1 MERENLNQELM
12 RVSGERDMLAAQL
25 QHDSQMWT
33 DKITSL
39 RSQCEC
45 WLIPVLNK
53 CRLCVHTFFFVCVLL
68 FFGGV
73 VGYIYFPSLSSF
85 LFCCFF

>member
-25 QHDSQMWT
+25 QHDSQTWT
-33 DKITSL
+33 DKIASL

-53 CRLCVHTFFFVCVLL
+53 CHLCVHTFVCLL
-68 FFGGV
+68 LLLFLCVFFGGV
-73 VGYIYFPSLSSF
+73 
-85 LFCCFF
+85 